1 MGLTKPFWLKTIL
14 GRKFLHY
21 LFRRSRFL
29 SVTVSIPRPPRP
41 PREVGKAA
49 PQRDAN
55 DFLTG
60 GNVQPLG
67 RTFPVKDIPQS
78 SIPAVADV
86 VEVAEDREGQGCQI
100 PRLMNAKLAIGGIEV
115 EAKEDGHGCE
125 LREIVHGG
133 VLTVAV

>member
-1 MGLTKPFWLKTIL
+1 MPG
-14 GRKFLHY
+14 
-21 LFRRSRFL
+21 
-29 SVTVSIPRPPRP
+29 PPRP

-67 RTFPVKDIPQS
+67 PYLPGKRHSTEPDPGGRRRGRSRGRRSRRIKVK
-78 SIPAVADV
+78 
-86 VEVAEDREGQGCQI
+86 GQGCQI
-100 PRLMNAKLAIGGIEV
+100 PKLAVGNEGSGKIEA